1 MTFYIILPFLFARI
15 KTISQALYFLN
26 ISLIVRLLLQIF
38 LSKFPLIDN
47 GRLWREYLFFYFPN
61 QLPIFALGIIMY
73 FLISEEHAIKKIS
86 GKPIF
91 VFCIIY
97 LAKLVTGNDAVI
109 PFHIFF
115 GIAFLL
121 LGVALSKFRF
131 KLIVNPIMQYIGKIS
146 FSMYLVHFSVIHW
159 LSNLQFIEYSS
170 NGLLNYVARFSLV
183 TCLTVLISSLLY
195 RVIEIPFQKI
205 GKKIIDKLELKNST

>member
-1 MTFYIILPFLFARI
+1 M
-15 KTISQALYFLN
+15 
-26 ISLIVRLLLQIF
+26 IVRLLLQIF

-47 GRLWREYLFFYFPN
+47 SRLWREYLFFYFPN
-61 QLPIFALGIIMY
+61 QLPIFALEIIMY

-97 LAKLVTGNDAVI
+97 LAKLVTGNDAVM

-115 GIAFLL
+115 GIAFLI

-159 LSNLQFIEYSS
+159 LANL
-170 NGLLNYVARFSLV
+170 
-183 TCLTVLISSLLY
+183 
-195 RVIEIPFQKI
+195 
-205 GKKIIDKLELKNST
+205 

>member
-1 MTFYIILPFLFARI
+1 
-15 KTISQALYFLN
+15 
-26 ISLIVRLLLQIF
+26 
-38 LSKFPLIDN
+38 
-47 GRLWREYLFFYFPN
+47 
-61 QLPIFALGIIMY
+61 MY

-97 LAKLVTGNDAVI
+97 LAKLVTGNDAVM

-115 GIAFLL
+115 GIAFLI

-159 LSNLQFIEYSS
+159 LANL
-170 NGLLNYVARFSLV
+170 
-183 TCLTVLISSLLY
+183 
-195 RVIEIPFQKI
+195 
-205 GKKIIDKLELKNST
+205 